1 MFFSK
6 YVENETR
13 RLFSDFLFFFKK
25 KKEALYEVKASGMQL
40 SANVF
45 Q

>member
-1 MFFSK
+1 MRQGDYFQTS
-6 YVENETR
+6 
-13 RLFSDFLFFFKK
+13 FFFKK
-25 KKEALYEVKASGMQL
+25 KALYEVKVSGMQL